1 MVNLPLIESRYPDQ
15 FPTYDISQFLV
26 NGAKEFGPGSVTA
39 TVEASHVSWDIRLDT
54 SAIVDADNRYFFQ
67 NLPAELLPEVGG
79 SAVRYGTLPAFQK
92 DVGAVVLELHSDGT
106 LHLPAWGNGIADGT
120 NKNVV
125 CQATYVRRAS

>member
-1 MVNLPLIESRYPDQ
+1 MALQAIPQPYPGKDPWLDLHEYGINNWFMSGPQ
-15 FPTYDISQFLV
+15 SSFNFL
-26 NGAKEFGPGSVTA
+26 AKVSANEVTLQLHTRA
-39 TVEASHVSWDIRLDT
+39 GTARQIT
-54 SAIVDADNRYFFQ
+54 AP
-67 NLPAELLPEVGG
+67 LPAELLPEVGG
-79 SAVRYGTLPAFQK
+79 SAVRYWTLPAFQK